1 MKSSFYR
8 KTWSELSEKSPQMPE
23 LIRLSRQVAYS
34 FLDYYLKDCRY
45 EEGFIDLLCRMSTF
59 SDDPALNKPAAVALF
74 GIIIESLCD
83 DFEEL
88 QTETYNRV
96 MTQVISFCRSIPAGK
111 ELDKTLNE
119 FGVFNSNCLIERIS
133 KIRSNGLI
141 LSKEK
146 KIKKILLLSR
156 ITIGA
161 DVAVTSV
168 IIQRFAK
175 VFPEAEIVLMGQD
188 KLKEVYGGNP
198 DIKIRDVKYL
208 RKGGLLERL
217 SSWHNVLKLI
227 HEETKGLPPEE
238 VILVDPDSRLSQL
251 GILPLISSDRY
262 FFFDSRSDISFSK
275 TLSMPELANA
285 WVDSLTTRKDFCYPC
300 VWLPEDV
307 KAVSASLLKTIRGCG
322 AKKII
327 VVNFGVGGNYRK
339 RVGEGLEEK
348 LLLKLLEEK
357 GTVILLDKGFG
368 EEESALINLLLDIIE
383 NRGYQVAHAEF
394 EVARAEF
401 EVARAGFE
409 SGADLK
415 ISHGVV
421 GIRTKI
427 GEISALISESD
438 EFLGYDSACQHI
450 AAALGIPCVTIFAGS
465 NNMRFIRR
473 WSAFGRKASRIV
485 HVDTLSDPGSVDED
499 DIVDRIMYTRKLHNI

>member
-8 KTWSELSEKSPQMPE
+8 KTWSKLSEKSPRMPD

-59 SDDPALNKPAAVALF
+59 SDDPGLNKPAAVALF

-111 ELDKTLNE
+111 ELDKALNE
-119 FGVFNSNCLIERIS
+119 FGIFNSDCLIERIS
-133 KIRSNGLI
+133 KIRDNGLV

-175 VFPEAEIVLMGQD
+175 IFPGAKIVLMGQD

-198 DIKIRDVKYL
+198 DTKIRDVKYL

-217 SSWHNVLKLI
+217 SSWHKVLSII
-227 HEETKGLPPEE
+227 HEETQDLLPEE

-262 FFFDSRSDISFSK
+262 FFFDSRSDITFSK
-275 TLSMPELANA
+275 GLSMPELANA
-285 WVDSLTTRKDFCYPC
+285 WVDSLTGEKDFCYPC

-307 KAVSASLLKTIRGCG
+307 KGISASLLKKIRGCG
-322 AKKII
+322 PEKII

-339 RVGEGLEEK
+339 MVGEGLEEK
-348 LLLKLLEEK
+348 LLLKLLEEQ

-394 EVARAEF
+394 E
-401 EVARAGFE
+401 
-409 SGADLK
+409 SDADLK
-415 ISHGVV
+415 IRHGVV
-421 GIRTKI
+421 GMHTKI

-473 WSAFGRKASRIV
+473 WSAFGRNASRIV
-485 HVDTLSDPGSVDED
+485 HVDTLSDPRAVDED

>member
-8 KTWSELSEKSPQMPE
+8 KTWSKLSEKSPGMPE

-96 MTQVISFCRSIPAGK
+96 MTQVISFCRKIPAGK

-119 FGVFNSNCLIERIS
+119 FGVFNSKYLIERIS

-175 VFPEAEIVLMGQD
+175 IFPEAKIVLMGQD

-198 DIKIRDVKYL
+198 DIKIRDIKYL

-227 HEETKGLPPEE
+227 HEETQGLPPEE

-275 TLSMPELANA
+275 TLSMPELANV
-285 WVDSLTTRKDFCYPC
+285 WVDTLTPRKDFCYPC
-300 VWLPEDV
+300 VWLTEDV
-307 KAVSASLLKTIRGCG
+307 KAVSASLLEKIRGCG

-339 RVGEGLEEK
+339 RVGEHLEEK

-394 EVARAEF
+394 A
-401 EVARAGFE
+401 
-409 SGADLK
+409 SNADLK

-427 GEISALISESD
+427 GEISALISKSD

-450 AAALGIPCVTIFAGS
+450 AAALCIPCVTIFAGS

-485 HVDTLSDPGSVDED
+485 HVDTLSDPGAVDED